1 MRQMHMQFLPHNKS
15 AALLWVL
22 FIAMLVLLLTL
33 SIWQWQRG
41 AEKDAL
47 LARQVDRSD
56 LPVIEVA
63 KFNSLPADIADRPVR
78 LRGQFLP
85 KYRVALDNQMRQGRA
100 GYEIHMAFM
109 LEGHDEA
116 VLVNLGWLPTDRD
129 GGQLP
134 PESFADADLITGT
147 AVMPSAFI
155 TMGQP
160 ELTRGLWRAGRIDP
174 VYWSE
179 QWGIGLQPWVL
190 RLAPEV
196 PGFYLRDWAP
206 SGQQLMSP
214 DRHRAYAFQWFAL
227 ALAWVAC
234 WWFARR
240 SLRRPN
246 DLDVKK

>member
-1 MRQMHMQFLPHNKS
+1 MRQMHTQFLPLNKS
-15 AALLWVL
+15 AVALWVL
-22 FIAMLVLLLTL
+22 FVAMLALLLTL

-47 LARQVDRSD
+47 LTRQVDRSD
-56 LPVIEVA
+56 LPVIELTNFA
-63 KFNSLPADIADRPVR
+63 ELPADIADRPMR
-78 LRGQFLP
+78 LRGHFLP
-85 KYRVALDNQMRQGRA
+85 EYRVALDNQMRQGRA

-109 LEGHDEA
+109 LAGTNEA

-134 PESFADADLITGT
+134 PESFAEADRISGT
-147 AVMPSAFI
+147 AVLPSAFI
-155 TMGQP
+155 TVGQP
-160 ELTRGLWRAGRIDP
+160 ELTRGLWRAGRIKPDD
-174 VYWSE
+174 WSA
-179 QWGIGLQPWVL
+179 QWGIQLQPWVL

-206 SGQQLMSP
+206 TGQQLMSP

-240 SLRRPN
+240 SLLRSK
-246 DLDVKK
+246 DLDMKK

>member
-1 MRQMHMQFLPHNKS
+1 MRQMHTQFLPSKKS
-15 AALLWVL
+15 AVVLWVL
-22 FIAMLVLLLTL
+22 FIVMLALLLTL

-56 LPVIEVA
+56 LPVIELTDVA
-63 KFNSLPADIADRPVR
+63 ELPADIADRPIR
-78 LRGQFLP
+78 LRGHFLP
-85 KYRVALDNQMRQGRA
+85 EYRVALDNQMRQGRA
-100 GYEIHMAFM
+100 GYEIHMAYV
-109 LEGHDEA
+109 LEGHNEA

-134 PESFADADLITGT
+134 PESFAEANSISGT
-147 AVMPSAFI
+147 AVLPSAFI
-155 TMGQP
+155 TVGQP
-160 ELTRGLWRAGRIDP
+160 ELTRGLWRAGRIEP
-174 VYWSE
+174 EYWAT
-179 QWGIGLQPWVL
+179 QWGIPLQPWVL

-196 PGFYLRDWAP
+196 AGFYQRDWAP
-206 SGQQLMSP
+206 TGQQLMSP

-240 SLRRPN
+240 SLLRSN
-246 DLDVKK
+246 DLDIEK